1 MVAYLLRGLHG
12 ARRRRGPR
20 EIPEERCPA
29 AFPARSIAP
38 LSPRK
43 RLRLTRLQV
52 RDPEQTRMLPES
64 IRVAP
69 SDFEARR
76 LLLQSA
82 LPGTRRLFVEVI
94 GRMDER
100 GHVIV

>member
-1 MVAYLLRGLHG
+1 MEQPCGPHIEHSPSPRLRRDRKL
-12 ARRRRGPR
+12 R
-20 EIPEERCPA
+20 EGKSWGQRYAC
-29 AFPARSIAP
+29 
-38 LSPRK
+38 RK

-64 IRVAP
+64 IRAAP

-82 LPGTRRLFVEVI
+82 LPGTRCLFAEVI
-94 GRMDER
+94 GRLDER